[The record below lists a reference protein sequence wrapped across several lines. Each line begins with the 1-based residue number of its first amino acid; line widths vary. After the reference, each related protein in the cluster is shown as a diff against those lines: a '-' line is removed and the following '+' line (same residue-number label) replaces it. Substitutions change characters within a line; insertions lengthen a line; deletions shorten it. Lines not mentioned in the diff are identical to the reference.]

1 MGPGFQVA
9 IIVWDFNS
17 LEMLYRVRYHK
28 EAIIALSFSFDEK
41 YLLSLGCKNDG
52 NEIVCWNME
61 EGRSECAQPA
71 TNQEHQEC
79 TDICF
84 YNTRRDRFVSA
95 HDGTIKFW
103 GIDEDSHKF
112 QCFDCKLAQ
121 NKRYF
126 TCLAI
131 DESDTFLYAGSR
143 TGDVVILN
151 ISTCSYRRTGPV
163 EKIFSGGIN
172 SINAFFNDFILIGA
186 VNGYLAKINKKT
198 MLLSEEV
205 QLGGGPI
212 VSMTRSKEKVYACT
226 SKGSLH
232 SCEVS
237 LPLASQVCFMTSQS
251 EAIGEIIF
259 PAEFSEVFAT
269 RSKDQIRIWNVS
281 D

>member
-52 NEIVCWNME
+52 NEIVCWNMT
-61 EGRSECAQPA
+61 EGRSECAQAA
-71 TNQEHQEC
+71 TNQEHQDC
-79 TDICF
+79 TDVCF
-84 YNTRRDRFVSA
+84 YNTRRDRFITA

-103 GIDEDSHKF
+103 TLDEESHKF
-112 QCFDCKLAQ
+112 QSFDCKLAQ

-143 TGDVVILN
+143 SGDVIILT
-151 ISTCSYRRTGPV
+151 ISSCSYRRTGPV

-172 SINAFFNDFILIGA
+172 SINAYFNDFILIGT
-186 VNGYLAKINKKT
+186 VNG
-198 MLLSEEV
+198 
-205 QLGGGPI
+205 
-212 VSMTRSKEKVYACT
+212 
-226 SKGSLH
+226 
-232 SCEVS
+232 
-237 LPLASQVCFMTSQS
+237 
-251 EAIGEIIF
+251 
-259 PAEFSEVFAT
+259 
-269 RSKDQIRIWNVS
+269 
-281 D
+281 